1 MIPEN
6 EIEGVEVIRTDRN
19 TEKVVAKLISLQ

>member
-19 TEKVVAKLISLQ
+19 TEKVVDKKKSLQ

>member
-19 TEKVVAKLISLQ
+19 TEKVIDQFIGLQ